1 VLHTIDGIGDFV
13 SSFVVGSLW
22 IIISPVAAFAYG
34 AILSF
39 IATFLLLGIMK
50 M

>member
-1 VLHTIDGIGDFV
+1 MLT
-13 SSFVVGSLW
+13 SLQALWVGSLW

-34 AILSF
+34 AVLSF
-39 IATFLLLGIMK
+39 IATFLLFGIMK